1 MSCNCDSYLGFN
13 VLGRGL
19 LLVALLLLGACASM
33 PRTQDIPV
41 ANTPHTIYFI
51 YRGWHTS
58 LLIEAKTL
66 AAYSPFLAPDL
77 RGQRYGRV
85 GFGDGDYFTGKS
97 KSVGSATRALFASR
111 SSALQLLGYDYEP
124 FAEIP
129 AETRVPLAISDA
141 GMRRLIDHINKSI
154 ALDDKGMPLRMAAMG
169 DAMGDFYLA
178 STHYS
183 AFSNCNTWS
192 GQALRAA
199 GLPVANRLTASG
211 VFEQAQ
217 AISRVQAQAGLFSS
231 PRRAISAQ

>member
-1 MSCNCDSYLGFN
+1 MECNCDNCLEFE
-13 VLGRGL
+13 VLVRGL
-19 LLVALLLLGACASM
+19 LLVMVLLLAACASL

-41 ANTPHTIYFI
+41 VNTRHTIYFI

-58 LLIEAKTL
+58 VLIDAKTL
-66 AAYSPFLAPDL
+66 AAYSPLLAPDL

-111 SSALQLLGYDYEP
+111 SSALQLLSYDYAP

-129 AETRVPLAISDA
+129 ADTLVPLAISDV
-141 GMRRLIDHINKSI
+141 GMRQLIEHINRSM
-154 ALDDKGMPLRMAAMG
+154 ALDDTGKPVRMSAMG
-169 DAMGDFYLA
+169 DAMGDFFLA

-211 VFEQAQ
+211 VFDQAR
-217 AISRVQAQAGLFSS
+217 AISRIQAQAGLFTS
-231 PRRAISAQ
+231 PGRTISAQ

>member
-1 MSCNCDSYLGFN
+1 MLP
-13 VLGRGL
+13 RGL
-19 LLVALLLLGACASM
+19 LLVLVLLLSACAGM
-33 PRTQDIPV
+33 PRTQDVHV
-41 ANTPHTIYFI
+41 ADTAHTIYFI

-58 LLIEAKTL
+58 LLIDAKTL
-66 AAYSPFLAPDL
+66 AAHSHLLAPEL

-111 SSALQLLGYDYEP
+111 SSALQLLSYDYEP

-129 AETRVPLAISDA
+129 VDTLVSLAISDQ
-141 GMRRLIDHINKSI
+141 GMRELIAHINNSI
-154 ALDDKGMPLRMAAMG
+154 ALDDKGAPLHMPTMG

-211 VFEQAQ
+211 VFDQAR
-217 AISRVQAQAGLFSS
+217 AISRVQSEAGLFRVS
-231 PRRAISAQ
+231 RRTISAQ

>member
-1 MSCNCDSYLGFN
+1 MLVRS
-13 VLGRGL
+13 L
-19 LLVALLLLGACASM
+19 LLVAVFLLGACSSM
-33 PRTQDIPV
+33 PRTQDVPV
-41 ANTPHTIYFI
+41 ANTRHTIYFI

-58 LLIEAKTL
+58 LLIDAKTL
-66 AAYSPFLAPDL
+66 AAFSPLLAPEL

-97 KSVGSATRALFASR
+97 KTAASATRALFASR
-111 SSALQLLGYDYEP
+111 SSAVQLLGYDYEP

-129 AETRVPLAISDA
+129 ADTLVPLAITEQ
-141 GMRRLIDHINKSI
+141 GMHALIVHINNSI
-154 ALDDKGMPLRMAAMG
+154 ALDATGRPLRMPALG

-211 VFEQAQ
+211 VFDQAR
-217 AISRVQAQAGLFSS
+217 AISLIQAQAGLFKAHK
-231 PRRAISAQ
+231 RAVFAQ